1 MLKAKNPLY
10 YHSLLILLLPFHY
23 LAPTQT
29 NAERF
34 LKVHSAWEVLSN
46 STSRLIYD
54 KKLQNS
60 KREDLLASEVAQNL
74 SLHDMTVE
82 DAGEILGLFYQRDYF
97 SVDSLELQKM
107 GYMLLRDESSVSI
120 RNADT
125 LPGSVIL
132 LPCGSCSLKARLVLS
147 MDDS

>member
-1 MLKAKNPLY
+1 MTVEDAGEILELFYQRRCCDYFSVDSLELQKMRYMLLRDESSVSIRNADTLPGSVILLPCGWCSLKAR
-10 YHSLLILLLPFHY
+10 LIL
-23 LAPTQT
+23 
-29 NAERF
+29 
-34 LKVHSAWEVLSN
+34 
-46 STSRLIYD
+46 I
-54 KKLQNS
+54 
-60 KREDLLASEVAQNL
+60 
-74 SLHDMTVE
+74 E

-97 SVDSLELQKM
+97 SVDLLELQKM

-132 LPCGSCSLKARLVLS
+132 LPCGWCSLKARLVLS